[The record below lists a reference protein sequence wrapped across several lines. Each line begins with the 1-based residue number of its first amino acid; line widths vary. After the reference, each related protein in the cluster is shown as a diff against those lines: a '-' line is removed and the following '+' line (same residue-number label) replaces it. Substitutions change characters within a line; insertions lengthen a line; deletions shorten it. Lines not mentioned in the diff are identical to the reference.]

1 METMLVNKDDYYQLR
16 DRLVRTANSVQE
28 VGRAEFVCG
37 LLVGLCWGIIAGAL
51 LLPQKAAAHYGDET
65 HFLFAA
71 AENNHGLELTSV
83 VRYGDITELQIVA
96 DGRPYIATIGQCAVP
111 CEFLTRRGP
120 VRLDVGSCNDGWGQ
134 VSIDLHWGGE
144 PETVCLQEIR
154 ERITVSHAGVQGPQG
169 IQGLQGEQGI
179 RGPPGVQ
186 GERGERGLQGER
198 GVPGKDGVDGKDS
211 TVPGPQGEQGIQGE
225 RGLPGIP
232 GPRGIQGIQGEQ
244 GERGPQGLPGRDGS
258 DGRDGQDGEDG
269 QDGSDGRDGQDGG
282 TTTPPDEDEET
293 VDPVVTPPPT
303 AQNCAASRHQF
314 WQLADTMWQTS
325 WCDAPADWRAEV
337 DAQSCDIYRTPEY
350 AAARDGIC
358 ASYEFDN
365 NALVIDSR
373 TRFSQNNLSCAS
385 VNGSGQDICRLDNL
399 HVVSTS
405 GYFGILSQWGQA
417 DSRETVTPPPEV
429 VTPPP
434 DPNALPTKDE
444 VLAFKNLKPAHLCP
458 GTGGR
463 HTTLCNMVMES
474 DFNGNSGS
482 HDVENSMGERSTP
495 IHYNGSAAI
504 VRGVS
509 CPVADKEKYLVVS
522 GGSIHSSY
530 MVVTFGGGCSG
541 FTTFLHQLEE

>member
-169 IQGLQGEQGI
+169 ERGEQGI
-179 RGPPGVQ
+179 PGIPGVQGIQ
-186 GERGERGLQGER
+186 GERGERGLQGEQGIP
-198 GVPGKDGVDGKDS
+198 GVPGIRGEKGE
-211 TVPGPQGEQGIQGE
+211 QGIQGIQGE

-232 GPRGIQGIQGEQ
+232 GIQGEKGDT
-244 GERGPQGLPGRDGS
+244 GERGPRGFRGPA
-258 DGRDGQDGEDG
+258 G
-269 QDGSDGRDGQDGG
+269 QDGSDGRDGQNGG

-293 VDPVVTPPPT
+293 VDPVVNPPPT

-373 TRFSQNNLSCAS
+373 TRFSQNNLSCSS

-434 DPNALPTKDE
+434 DLNALPTKAE

-463 HTTLCNMVMES
+463 HTTLCNMVDEDS
-474 DFNGNSGS
+474 DFNGNAGS

-504 VRGVS
+504 VRGVT

-530 MVVTFGGGCSG
+530 LLVTFGGGCSG
-541 FTTFLHQLEE
+541 FTTFLYQLSE